1 MKKNPVNCCLPV
13 KKGDLYIV
21 RNIHTHINIKSMN
34 NVIIAQVQMGANSK
48 GGQSI
53 RAYQLSTGVEV
64 TKDIVYATLKNAFEA
79 GMWLEN
85 SSGKWKQV
93 TPADADRY
101 MNEQVNTPKS
111 SVSQEKNELAMFLST
126 CSEKRPESLFCEDL
140 TWKFLCRSVMRG
152 KNILLTG
159 PTGCGKSQTAI
170 AVAKALDKPFFYVN
184 LGATQDPRGALIGNT
199 HFSKDAGTYFN
210 ESAFVKAIQTPNTV
224 VLLDE
229 VSRAHPEA
237 WNILMTVLDPGQRYL
252 RLDEAVNTP
261 TVKVAEG
268 VSFIGTANIGNE
280 YTAVRVMDRAL
291 LDRFVIAEI
300 PYLTIAQETQLISQL
315 YPTLDATLAK
325 NLAEIATLT
334 RSEVKSDSARIQTP
348 ISTRSVVEMAGLLD
362 DGFSLT
368 ECAEVSIYPLYSQ
381 DGGLQSERT
390 FVKQLVQ
397 KFVPDGTSD
406 DLMSSSI

>member
-1 MKKNPVNCCLPV
+1 MKQV
-13 KKGDLYIV
+13 KMV
-21 RNIHTHINIKSMN
+21 
-34 NVIIAQVQMGANSK
+34 IAQVKMGPNSK

-53 RAYQLSTGVEV
+53 RAYQYGTGEDI
-64 TKDIVYATLKNAFEA
+64 TREIVYATLKNAFEA

-85 SSGKWKQV
+85 SSGKWRQV
-93 TPADADRY
+93 SEKDATDFVD
-101 MNEQVNTPKS
+101 NTAQVPNTA
-111 SVSQEKNELAMFLST
+111 VSQEKNEVMQFLST
-126 CSEKRPESLFCEDL
+126 CTEKRPETLFCEDL

-152 KNILLTG
+152 RNILLTG

-170 AVAKALDKPFFYVN
+170 AVAKALDKPLFYVN
-184 LGATQDPRGALIGNT
+184 LGATQDPRGTLIGNT

-229 VSRAHPEA
+229 ISRAHPEA

-268 VSFIGTANIGNE
+268 VSFIGTANIGSE
-280 YTAVRVMDRAL
+280 YTATRVMDRAMI
-291 LDRFVIAEI
+291 DRFVIAEI
-300 PYLTIAQETQLISQL
+300 PFLTVDQETKLLGQL
-315 YPTLDATLAK
+315 YPTLNETLAN
-325 NLAEIATLT
+325 NLAEIASLT

-348 ISTRSVVEMAGLLD
+348 ISTRSIVEMAGLIV
-362 DGFSLT
+362 DGFTIT

-406 DLMSSSI
+406 NLMGESNPF

>member
-1 MKKNPVNCCLPV
+1 
-13 KKGDLYIV
+13 
-21 RNIHTHINIKSMN
+21 MN
-34 NVIIAQVQMGANSK
+34 NVIIAKVTMGPNAK

-53 RAYQLSTGVEV
+53 RAYEPVTGMDI
-64 TKDIVYATLKNAFEA
+64 TKEIVYATLKNAYDA
-79 GMWLEN
+79 GNWLEN
-85 SSGKWKQV
+85 SGGKWRQV
-93 TPADADRY
+93 TIADAERFLKDLD
-101 MNEQVNTPKS
+101 NPVKS
-111 SVSQEKNELAMFLST
+111 SVSQEKNEMAMFLST

-184 LGATQDPRGALIGNT
+184 LGATQDPRGTLIGNT

-210 ESAFVKAIQTPNTV
+210 ESAFVKAIQTPDTV
-224 VLLDE
+224 ILLDE

-300 PYLTIAQETQLISQL
+300 PYLTIAQETQLLSQL
-315 YPTLDATLAK
+315 YPTLDTTLAK

-334 RSEVKSDSARIQTP
+334 RTEVKSDSARIQTP
-348 ISTRSVVEMAGLLD
+348 ISTRSIVEMAGLIN
-362 DGFSLT
+362 DGFSLI

-406 DLMSSSI
+406 SLMGDESVEHPF

>member
-1 MKKNPVNCCLPV
+1 
-13 KKGDLYIV
+13 
-21 RNIHTHINIKSMN
+21 MN
-34 NVIIAQVQMGANSK
+34 NVIIAKVTMGPNAK

-53 RAYQLSTGVEV
+53 RAYEPVTGMDI
-64 TKDIVYATLKNAFEA
+64 TKEIVYATLKNAYDA
-79 GMWLEN
+79 GNWLEN
-85 SSGKWKQV
+85 SGGKWRQV
-93 TPADADRY
+93 TIADAERFLKDLD
-101 MNEQVNTPKS
+101 NPVKS
-111 SVSQEKNELAMFLST
+111 SVSQEKNEMAMFLST

-184 LGATQDPRGALIGNT
+184 LGATQDPRGTLIGNT

-210 ESAFVKAIQTPNTV
+210 ESAFVKAIQTPDTV
-224 VLLDE
+224 ILLDE

-300 PYLTIAQETQLISQL
+300 PYLTIAQETQLLSQL
-315 YPTLDATLAK
+315 YPTLDTTLAK

-334 RSEVKSDSARIQTP
+334 RTEVKSDSARIQTP
-348 ISTRSVVEMAGLLD
+348 ISTRSIVEMAGLIN
-362 DGFSLT
+362 DGFSLI

-406 DLMSSSI
+406 SLMGDESIEHPF

>member
-1 MKKNPVNCCLPV
+1 MKQV
-13 KKGDLYIV
+13 KMV
-21 RNIHTHINIKSMN
+21 
-34 NVIIAQVQMGANSK
+34 IAQVQMGPNSK

-53 RAYQLSTGVEV
+53 RAYQYGTGEDI
-64 TKDIVYATLKNAFEA
+64 TREIVYVTLKNAFEA

-85 SSGKWKQV
+85 SSGKWRQV
-93 TPADADRY
+93 SEKDATDFVD
-101 MNEQVNTPKS
+101 NTAQVPNTA
-111 SVSQEKNELAMFLST
+111 VSQEKNEVMQFLST
-126 CSEKRPESLFCEDL
+126 CTEKRPETLFCEDL

-152 KNILLTG
+152 RNILLTG

-170 AVAKALDKPFFYVN
+170 AVAKALDKPLFYVN
-184 LGATQDPRGALIGNT
+184 LGATQDPRGTLIGNT

-229 VSRAHPEA
+229 ISRAHPEA

-268 VSFIGTANIGNE
+268 VSFIGTANIGSE
-280 YTAVRVMDRAL
+280 YTATRVMDRAMI
-291 LDRFVIAEI
+291 DRFVIAEI
-300 PYLTIAQETQLISQL
+300 PFLTVDQETKLLGQL
-315 YPTLDATLAK
+315 YPTLNETLAN
-325 NLAEIATLT
+325 NLAEIASLT

-348 ISTRSVVEMAGLLD
+348 ISTRSIVEMAGLIV
-362 DGFSLT
+362 DGFTIT

-406 DLMSSSI
+406 NLMGESNPF

>member
-1 MKKNPVNCCLPV
+1 
-13 KKGDLYIV
+13 
-21 RNIHTHINIKSMN
+21 MN
-34 NVIIAQVQMGANSK
+34 NVIIAQVAMGPNSK
-48 GGQSI
+48 GSQSI
-53 RAYQLSTGVEV
+53 RAYSNAGVDI
-64 TKDIVYATLKNAFEA
+64 TKEIVYATLKNAYDA

-85 SSGKWKQV
+85 SSGKWRQV
-93 TPADADRY
+93 SEKEAMAFLNDAT
-101 MNEQVNTPKS
+101 QVPNSP
-111 SVSQEKNELAMFLST
+111 VSQEKNELAMFLAT
-126 CSEKRPESLFCEDL
+126 CAEKRPQSLFCEDL

-152 KNILLTG
+152 KNIMLTG

-170 AVAKALDKPFFYVN
+170 AVAKALDKPFFYIN

-199 HFSKDAGTYFN
+199 HFSSDAGTYFN
-210 ESAFVKAIQTPNTV
+210 ESAFVKAIQIPNTV

-300 PYLTIAQETQLISQL
+300 PYLTVAQETQLVRQL
-315 YPTLDATLAK
+315 YPTLDSVLAN
-325 NLAEIATLT
+325 NLAEIASQT
-334 RSEVKSDSARIQTP
+334 RVETKSDSARIQTP

-406 DLMSSSI
+406 NLMGE